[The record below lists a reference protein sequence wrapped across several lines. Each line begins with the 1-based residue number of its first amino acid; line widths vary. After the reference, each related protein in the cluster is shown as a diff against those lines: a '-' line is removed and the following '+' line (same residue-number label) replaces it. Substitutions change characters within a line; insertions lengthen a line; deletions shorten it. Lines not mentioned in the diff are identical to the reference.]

1 MSTRASGPSH
11 HLRDRGGLDDGPR
24 LRRSGLLDVLLRR
37 HHYRIILAVAAVAT
51 PDGED
56 DDEERR
62 KGNTHTGDGDTIR
75 PGHVANDYNPPVP
88 PQEAFRPQEALIAEV
103 A

>member
-1 MSTRASGPSH
+1 MVGRGGNSLCRCERASGPSH

-62 KGNTHTGDGDTIR
+62 KGNDEPDGYDDEPADR
-75 PGHVANDYNPPVP
+75 LERHGGRCVLPDG
-88 PQEAFRPQEALIAEV
+88 
-103 A
+103 